1 MIRPHRTDKVHVS
14 GETAIDTSKL
24 PDASADPATYEDH
37 SEGFYKHCKRPEWG
51 YAIQAWEKARKRAYQ
66 FEDGSLRVLRQGF
79 YSLMLEVDPPQE
91 AGSLLRGLR
100 RLAQQ
105 GAEAAAAP
113 AERKPTLASRM
124 PWSDQLVIF
133 RAMYPEGFEDDQWVA
148 DCRGLPTSRR
158 LKRHR
163 EVVIKDAQELLTEE
177 KLAEAQD
184 NNQHAEMIASLR
196 ALLGATNLVGAR
208 YVEALGGLNPERTIS
223 FTDGIRELL
232 YGPRKF
238 GARFGHWLDVHKVC
252 LGGKV
257 SWGAATVLPALVFP
271 DKHVCVH
278 KTAFLA
284 QAGELGPGGSYSK
297 SPTLVGYASMQTLA
311 QEAAERLRGE
321 GMEPRDLIDVRDF
334 IEVTLRPS
342 AIKHLPT

>member
-1 MIRPHRTDKVHVS
+1 V
-14 GETAIDTSKL
+14 
-24 PDASADPATYEDH
+24 YEDH
-37 SEGFYKHCKRPEWG
+37 SQGFYQHSKRPEWG

-79 YSLMLEVDPPQE
+79 YSLMHEVDPPEE

-113 AERKPTLASRM
+113 AEKKPSLVARM
-124 PWSDQLVIF
+124 PWSDQLIIF
-133 RAMYPEGFEDDQWVA
+133 TTMYPKGFQDDQWVA
-148 DCRGLPTSRR
+148 DCRGLETSRR

-163 EVVIKDAQELLTEE
+163 EAVLRDASEILTEE
-177 KLAEAQD
+177 RLVDAIENDGHEA
-184 NNQHAEMIASLR
+184 MIADLR
-196 ALLGATNLVGAR
+196 TMLGATNLVGAR
-208 YVEALGGLNPERTIS
+208 YVEALGGLNPVRTVS
-223 FTDGIRELL
+223 FVEGIREIL

-257 SWGAATVLPALVFP
+257 SWGAATVLPGICFP
-271 DKHVCVH
+271 EEHVCVH

-284 QAGELGPGGSYSK
+284 QAGELAPAGSYSK
-297 SPTLVGYASMQTLA
+297 SPTLVGYAAMQNLA
-311 QEAAERLRGE
+311 QEAASRLRGD
-321 GMEPRDLIDVRDF
+321 GHEPRDLMDVRDF
-334 IEVTLRPS
+334 IEVTMRPS
-342 AIKHLPT
+342 AVKHLPAAAE